1 MENLLLWLAVFAFIS
16 KLLQGDKNMAAF
28 CVGCFVL
35 EVSTVG
41 IFENKIC
48 IASTITSAS
57 QEKENKM
64 LCIAMKKWEELQL
77 IHDNAKSEEGQ
88 GYHYNKTQKL
98 FKAIRVSVFECEFLT
113 LELVKKCS
121 LSESSRKQKRKKV
134 YSMLTEGT
142 FSRSEGSSKI

>member
-1 MENLLLWLAVFAFIS
+1 
-16 KLLQGDKNMAAF
+16 MAAF

-41 IFENKIC
+41 RFENKIC
-48 IASTITSAS
+48 ITSTITSAS

-88 GYHYNKTQKL
+88 GYYYNKTQKL
-98 FKAIRVSVFECEFLT
+98 FKATRVSVFECEFLT